1 MGRMSVGRR
10 IALNT
15 TLMIAKQALLALL
28 GVAFVGYLARRLGVA
43 DWGEL
48 QASIALASMVTVVA
62 GIGVRGYL
70 AREVAERP
78 ELGPGHLG
86 AALAIRGLSG
96 AALLGLTA
104 AAAPL
109 FSSSLGV
116 TLFVVAAASQL
127 AALLYSTAWLSFEAH
142 ERLQY
147 IAYAEVSARLLV
159 IVLTVTLLALGGGV
173 IAAAIALAV
182 GNLVELGV
190 TFWFLLARFYRPVL
204 RCGLAE
210 LTRIARRA
218 VPIGL
223 VATLLLSLQ
232 QTDRVLLRRICG
244 AEAVGVYSAAWVLS
258 EQLRMLPDVFLGA
271 SFAAGM
277 RLFAGDRAAFAGLYR
292 GCMAAALLLG
302 MPIAAGAALIA
313 PDLIHL
319 VYGEDR
325 GYGPAAGVLQLLV
338 LQVPLAFV
346 FQVASLP
353 LIAARREV
361 ALVKLLVAAL
371 CTDVT
376 VSVALMPRYGPLGA
390 AVGALSAT
398 VLTVTGSVALTW
410 SWVRMVELPRVGA
423 IVAATGVMTA
433 AAYGARAL
441 WGMWAAIAVG
451 AVTYAALALG
461 LRAISRAELFALLRR
476 KDPAS
481 PPSAAPVT

>member
-1 MGRMSVGRR
+1 MGRR

-15 TLMIAKQALLALL
+15 SLMLGKQALMAVL

-48 QASIALASMVTVVA
+48 QASIALASVVTVVA

-86 AALAIRGLSG
+86 AALTIRGVSG
-96 AALLGLTA
+96 AALLGLTV

-109 FSSSLGV
+109 FSSSLGA
-116 TLFVVAAASQL
+116 TLLAIAAASQL
-127 AALLYSTAWLSFEAH
+127 ATLLYSTAWLSFEAH

-147 IAYAEVSARLLV
+147 IAYAEVSARLFV
-159 IVLTVTLLALGGGV
+159 ITLTVALLALGGGV
-173 IAAAIALAV
+173 VAAAAALAA

-190 TFWFLLARFYRPVL
+190 TFWFLRARFYRPVL
-204 RCGLAE
+204 RCGPAE
-210 LTRIARRA
+210 LARIARRA
-218 VPIGL
+218 LPMGMVG
-223 VATLLLSLQ
+223 ALLISLA

-258 EQLRMLPDVFLGA
+258 EQLRLLPDVFLGA

-292 GCMAAALLLG
+292 GCMTAALLLG
-302 MPIAAGAALIA
+302 LPVAAGAALIA
-313 PDLIHL
+313 PDLILL
-319 VYGEDR
+319 VYGEGR

-338 LQVPLAFV
+338 MQVPLAFV

-353 LIAARREV
+353 LIAARREI

-371 CTDVT
+371 CLD
-376 VSVALMPRYGPLGA
+376 VSVSVTLMPRYGAVGA
-390 AVGALSAT
+390 AAGALSASA
-398 VLTVTGSVALTW
+398 LTVAGSVALTW
-410 SWVRMVELPRVGA
+410 SWVRLVELPRVGA
-423 IVAATGVMTA
+423 IVAATGLMVA
-433 AAYGARAL
+433 AALGARAL
-441 WGMWAAIAVG
+441 WGMWAAIAAG
-451 AVTYAALALG
+451 AVTYTALALG
-461 LRAISRAELFALLRR
+461 LRAISRAELWSLLRR
-476 KDPAS
+476 KEPAG